1 MIKLKQFFPKGEFTR
16 NVLTLMTGTAIAQ
29 AIPIAISPILTRI
42 YTPEDFGVFALYLA
56 VVSVFNVIATGR
68 YELAIMLP
76 EEDGDAANIVLLS
89 ILIAVVVS
97 FFSLIVVFFFN
108 NEISIFLGNP
118 EISGWLYFVPI
129 SIFFSG
135 VYQSLKYWNNRNR
148 QYRRMGK
155 SNVLQTSSASITQVG
170 LGLLLFRVGGL
181 ITGNLLGLFSG
192 ICLLAKPT
200 RDSFFKKK
208 YKLQIEAVITNARQ
222 YKKFPLYSSFGAL
235 LNSAASQIPVFIISK
250 FFGAAS
256 TGFYSMAFKILNKPL
271 TLISGA
277 ISKVLFQRVSIL
289 HHNNPELL
297 RPFILK
303 IFIILTTVV
312 VPFVVVFFLY
322 GTQIFAWLF
331 GSNWAVAGN
340 YASILSIAVAVR
352 FVVSPLS
359 SVLALEHNLKKG
371 VLWQTVYF
379 FTVTSV
385 LILASKLEILLFL
398 KILVV
403 HEIILYGIYFAI
415 IVKSTESDGRF
426 YY

>member
-1 MIKLKQFFPKGEFTR
+1 MIKQFLPKGEFTK
-16 NVLTLMTGTAIAQ
+16 NVLILMTGTAIAQ

-108 NEISIFLGNP
+108 NEISLFLGNP

-340 YASILSIAVAVR
+340 YASILSIAVANLLALT
-352 FVVSPLS
+352 SPLKA
-359 SVLALEHNLKKG
+359 AL
-371 VLWQTVYF
+371 
-379 FTVTSV
+379 S
-385 LILASKLEILLFL
+385 ASC
-398 KILVV
+398 
-403 HEIILYGIYFAI
+403 
-415 IVKSTESDGRF
+415 
-426 YY
+426 